1 MGDNMAKNKKRKVKE
16 EKRYLFSYD
25 AEVSLFGMLLFLISM
40 IGILNEGII
49 GRFITY
55 FLVFFFGSFYF
66 IPLVGSMLLGMYI
79 FIKKKKVEVKIGLKL
94 LAGILVVLFG
104 LVFAS
109 KDISATATP
118 SLSEVFSTYNNVFE
132 YATVQ
137 KLKIDLSL
145 VEYTGG
151 GMIGY
156 TLYSLMHTLLGSSG
170 TNLCCIIILVCSSM
184 ILAKPFIVGIYKFFK
199 AIIDNIKRIT
209 TMEQTVIED
218 NFEVKRT
225 NNIDLSHTVESTVI
239 TDSMIYKKQQL
250 EAQPVVFEKPK
261 PVADTKKDAS
271 SFDIFSFT
279 LGKEPAPEVKV
290 EPVSVTP
297 PKPVDNTFNIFEA
310 EFEPVK
316 AKPVEKPIFDIQKE
330 VKIEEVKKP
339 VQEVVPPSPT
349 LANDICVGYTLPS
362 LNLLDDNIDN
372 NDEIRKEEANQAML
386 ALNHKLEELNVKAQV
401 KGYTIGPSVTQFQIV
416 PDSGSSTKVS
426 AIESIKND
434 LMLSIAA
441 TKVRMESPIPGMSA
455 VGLEVPNKTR
465 YSVSIKE
472 VLEPFKDNNE
482 KLLVAL
488 GKDIFGKPI
497 HICLNKMPHLLVA
510 GQTGSGKSV
519 CMNSIITSL
528 ILRTR
533 PEEVKLILID
543 PKKVEMSMY
552 ANMPHLLCPV
562 ITDAKKA
569 SVALNKI
576 VTEMDNRYNLF
587 ASTGVRNIEG
597 YNKFATSNNQSIMP
611 YIVVIID
618 ELADLMMVA
627 SKDVEDSIQRITQ
640 LARAAGIH
648 LIVATQRPSVNVIT
662 GVIKANIP
670 SRISFAVSSQ
680 VDSRTILDSVGAE
693 DLLGKGDMLVSVT
706 GSELKRVQGAWV
718 SDDEIYKVVQYIK
731 ENASTNFAESFTN
744 LEPPTVPSEVL
755 ESLCDDGE
763 EEERI
768 YHDIK
773 RFVVETQRATTSL
786 LQRKFSIGYVRA
798 ARMIDRLEEDGIV
811 GPAVGAKPRE
821 VLVKEIKD

>member
-1 MGDNMAKNKKRKVKE
+1 MGDNMAKNKQRKVKE
-16 EKRYLFSYD
+16 EKHYLFSFD
-25 AEVSLFGMLLFLISM
+25 AEVSLFGMLLFLISA
-40 IGILNEGII
+40 IGILNEGLL

-55 FLVFFFGSFYF
+55 FLVFLFGSFYF
-66 IPLVGSMLLGMYI
+66 IPLIGSMLLGMYI

-94 LAGILVVLFG
+94 LSALLIVIFG

-109 KDISATATP
+109 KDISSTAAP
-118 SLSEVFSTYNNVFE
+118 SLSEAFSTYNNVFE
-132 YATVQ
+132 YATVSN
-137 KLKIDLSL
+137 LKIDLDL
-145 VEYTGG
+145 IEYTGG
-151 GMIGY
+151 GIIGY
-156 TLYSLMHTLLGSSG
+156 LICTLMYTILGASG
-170 TNLCCIIILVCSSM
+170 TNLFCVIIILCSAM
-184 ILAKPFIVGIYKFFK
+184 ILSKPIIVGVYKFFK
-199 AIIDNIKRIT
+199 TIIDNIKRIT
-209 TMEQTVIED
+209 TMDQTVIED
-218 NFEVKRT
+218 TYEVKRVD
-225 NNIDLSHTVESTVI
+225 NIDLSHTVESTVI
-239 TDSMIYKKQQL
+239 TDSMIYKKPL
-250 EAQPVVFEKPK
+250 VEPEVKAQPKTK
-261 PVADTKKDAS
+261 PVNTKQEP
-271 SFDIFSFT
+271 SFNIFSFDLT
-279 LGKEPAPEVKV
+279 KENNAAKVEFEPIKVEPVKPVIIEKEDTTFNIFQNDFEEKNEVKV
-290 EPVSVTP
+290 EPKKETKIV
-297 PKPVDNTFNIFEA
+297 
-310 EFEPVK
+310 
-316 AKPVEKPIFDIQKE
+316 E
-330 VKIEEVKKP
+330 VKQP
-339 VQEVVPPSPT
+339 VQEVPPAPT
-349 LANDICVGYTLPS
+349 LSSEISSGYVLPS
-362 LNLLDDNIDN
+362 LDLLDVNEDN
-372 NDEIRKEEANQAML
+372 NDEQRKEEANNAMQ

-401 KGYTIGPSVTQFQIV
+401 RGYTIGPSVTQFQIV

-426 AIESIKND
+426 TIESVKND

-465 YSVSIKE
+465 YSVSIRE
-472 VLEPFKDNNE
+472 VLEPFKDNPE

-497 HICLNKMPHLLVA
+497 QICLNKMPHLLVA

-519 CMNSIITSL
+519 CMNSIITSI
-528 ILRTR
+528 ILRTN
-533 PEEVKLILID
+533 PEEVKMILID

-587 ASTGVRNIEG
+587 AATGVRNIEG
-597 YNKFATSNNQSIMP
+597 YNKFALNNKQNLMP

-718 SDDEIYKVVQYIK
+718 SDDEIYRVVQYIK
-731 ENASTNFAESFTN
+731 ENASTNFSDTFSN
-744 LEPPTVPSEVL
+744 LEPPSVPSEVI

-763 EEERI
+763 EEELI
-768 YHDIK
+768 YQDIK
-773 RFVVETQRATTSL
+773 RFVLETQRATTSL

-798 ARMIDRLEEDGIV
+798 ARMIDRLEEEGIV

-821 VLVKEIKD
+821 VLVKQLKD